1 MKIFVLSL
9 KNDIGQDRRS
19 KLNYKHDVVW
29 GTDKIEEVSD
39 YIKNNMKIMS
49 STKDKQKLL
58 KQKSCHFY
66 SYCRILEKI
75 VEENIYDVIICED
88 DAILKNENLLNN
100 LIEKKFNS
108 PVILNAKLHHP
119 KNYALDKKLD
129 LSKLNFKEG
138 INEINYDEY
147 RWSCSACIY
156 YPNPQSCKEILD
168 FIKNTKKK
176 YTYLDLFLSS
186 NKKIK
191 YLYYPS
197 IFYIKDDG
205 ISQITDSKGNIN
217 DYGINQM

>member
-9 KNDIGQDRRS
+9 KTKIGEDRRS
-19 KLNYKHDVVW
+19 KLNYQHDIVW
-29 GTDKIEEVSD
+29 GTDKLEEVPD
-39 YIKNNMKIMS
+39 YIKNNMKLL
-49 STKDKQKLL
+49 STAKDKEKLL

-75 VEENIYDVIICED
+75 VEENIYDVIVCED
-88 DAILKNENLLNN
+88 DAILKDKNLLNN

-108 PVILNAKLHHP
+108 PVILNSKLHHP
-119 KNYALDKKLD
+119 KNYKNKLD
-129 LSKLNFKEG
+129 LTKIKFKED
-138 INEINYDEY
+138 INEINYNEY

-156 YPNPQSCKEILD
+156 YPNPESCKEILD
-168 FIKNTKKK
+168 FIKNTKLK

-217 DYGINQM
+217 DYGLNQM

>member
-9 KNDIGQDRRS
+9 KTKIGEDRRS
-19 KLNYKHDVVW
+19 KLNYPHDVVW
-29 GTDKIEEVSD
+29 GTDKLEEVPD
-39 YIKNNMKIMS
+39 YIKNNMKLL
-49 STKDKQKLL
+49 STAKDKEKLL

-75 VEENIYDVIICED
+75 VEENIYDVIVCED
-88 DAILKNENLLNN
+88 DAILKDKNLLNN

-108 PVILNAKLHHP
+108 PVILNSKLHHP
-119 KNYALDKKLD
+119 KNYKNKLD
-129 LSKLNFKEG
+129 LTKIKFKED
-138 INEINYDEY
+138 INEINYNEY

-156 YPNPQSCKEILD
+156 YPNPESCKEILD
-168 FIKNTKKK
+168 FIKNTKLK

-217 DYGINQM
+217 DYGLNQM

>member
-9 KNDIGQDRRS
+9 KTKIGEDRRN
-19 KLNYKHDVVW
+19 KLNYPHDIVW
-29 GTDKIEEVSD
+29 GTDKLEEVPD
-39 YIKNNMKIMS
+39 YIKNNMKLL
-49 STKDKQKLL
+49 STAKDKEKLL

-75 VEENIYDVIICED
+75 VEENIYDVIVCED
-88 DAILKNENLLNN
+88 DAILKDKNLLNN

-108 PVILNAKLHHP
+108 PVILNSKLHHP
-119 KNYALDKKLD
+119 KNYKNKLD
-129 LSKLNFKEG
+129 LTKIKFKED
-138 INEINYDEY
+138 INEINYNEY

-156 YPNPQSCKEILD
+156 YPNPESCKEILD
-168 FIKNTKKK
+168 FIKNTKLK

-205 ISQITDSKGNIN
+205 VSQITDSKGNIN
-217 DYGINQM
+217 DYGLNQM

>member
-9 KNDIGQDRRS
+9 KTKIGEDRRN
-19 KLNYKHDVVW
+19 KLNYPHDIVW
-29 GTDKIEEVSD
+29 GTDKLEEVPD
-39 YIKNNMKIMS
+39 YIKNNMKLL
-49 STKDKQKLL
+49 STAKDKEKLL

-88 DAILKNENLLNN
+88 DAILKDKNLLNN

-108 PVILNAKLHHP
+108 PVILNSKLHHP
-119 KNYALDKKLD
+119 KNYKNKLD
-129 LSKLNFKEG
+129 LTKIKFKED
-138 INEINYDEY
+138 INEINYNEY

-156 YPNPQSCKEILD
+156 YPNPESCKEILD
-168 FIKNTKKK
+168 FIKNTKLK

-217 DYGINQM
+217 DYGLNQM

>member
-9 KNDIGQDRRS
+9 KTKIGEDRRN
-19 KLNYKHDVVW
+19 KLNYPHDIVW
-29 GTDKIEEVSD
+29 GTDKLEEVPD
-39 YIKNNMKIMS
+39 YIKNNMKLL
-49 STKDKQKLL
+49 STAKDKEKLL

-75 VEENIYDVIICED
+75 VEENIYDVIVCED
-88 DAILKNENLLNN
+88 DAILKDKNLLNN

-108 PVILNAKLHHP
+108 PVILNSKLHHP
-119 KNYALDKKLD
+119 KNYKNKLD
-129 LSKLNFKEG
+129 LTKIKFKED
-138 INEINYDEY
+138 INEINYNEY

-156 YPNPQSCKEILD
+156 YPNPESCKEILD
-168 FIKNTKKK
+168 FIKNTKLK

-217 DYGINQM
+217 DYGLNQM